1 MHHTE
6 WRRTS
11 RNIETDSERQ
21 KVSVFSAWCCSIFSS
36 NLRRSSEYCQSPGMN
51 PTLIT
56 ARTGPF
62 CSTWIESTLPTIFC
76 TWGNCVVPFWTSV
89 KSGSGAF
96 CTCRTRVPFWAKTF
110 PFRVIEGI
118 RIVEPGALKWAETK
132 SDQQSVSDTTSCTP
146 EKLPVVTVTESF
158 RETETGEAGSAGV
171 PGRTVNFCDAVPVF
185 AGRAWPDHFKLPSGQ
200 LYSISVPKGRTRS
213 RSLGKRP
220 WLNWNIGRGT
230 RGLNFESC
238 CTVDLSLVPRNA
250 ETCPRRSKRRRRTVK
265 PAYIGVRRRHD

>member
-1 MHHTE
+1 MHHAE

-21 KVSVFSAWCCSIFSS
+21 KISVFSAWCCSIFSS

-51 PTLIT
+51 LTLIT

-132 SDQQSVSDTTSCTP
+132 I
-146 EKLPVVTVTESF
+146 
-158 RETETGEAGSAGV
+158 GSAE
-171 PGRTVNFCDAVPVF
+171 
-185 AGRAWPDHFKLPSGQ
+185 HFRYNELH
-200 LYSISVPKGRTRS
+200 TR
-213 RSLGKRP
+213 
-220 WLNWNIGRGT
+220 
-230 RGLNFESC
+230 EASC
-238 CTVDLSLVPRNA
+238 CDCHWIVSRDRDRWSRFSGSTGKNCKFLWRSASICWKGMTWPLQASIGPAVQHKCPEGENAKSLTRQEA
-250 ETCPRRSKRRRRTVK
+250 MTELE
-265 PAYIGVRRRHD
+265 YW